1 MTHIDID
8 LGTNVPPFRLAE
20 PFLRQALA
28 ELAHEP
34 ELTALCGYA
43 PNGGEEIAREAAAVW
58 LRRTSALADATG
70 DQLLLCAGVMN
81 ALYLVMHHLHRAGDA
96 VMCEAATFFGIRE
109 ITRHLGLR
117 LVPVAMDDEGM
128 LPAALAEAARSSGA
142 RSLIVIPTLQNPLG
156 LTYTASRRG
165 ALAELSAE
173 FDLTIIED
181 DIYGG
186 LVREEYPLPAF
197 QTLAPERTFYL
208 GGVSKC
214 LMPGLRVGWISCPE
228 RHHEAI
234 RELMWAT
241 GIGAPHF
248 GHRVFATLVTSGR
261 AMQLRDA
268 VRNEVH
274 ARSEEVRRRLHGRLG
289 EPAPSLSLH
298 YWLPCTRKEATRVHL
313 QCLQRGLTLTPPELP
328 RVDESAPT
336 GLRLCI
342 GGARSMQSLSH
353 GLDILEEVL
362 KEPAGQA
369 T

>member
-1 MTHIDID
+1 MKHFAID
-8 LGTNVPPFRLAE
+8 LGTNAPPFHLAE
-20 PFLRQALA
+20 PYLRQALA
-28 ELAHEP
+28 ELATDP

-43 PNGGEEIAREAAAVW
+43 PNGGEQVARDAAAVW
-58 LRRTSALADATG
+58 LRRTSALIDATG

-81 ALYLVMHHLHRAGDA
+81 ALYLVMQHLHRAGDA

-109 ITRHLGLR
+109 IARQLGLR
-117 LVPVAMDDEGM
+117 LVPVAMDDQGM
-128 LPAALAEAARSSGA
+128 LPAALAEAARSSAA
-142 RSLIVIPTLQNPLG
+142 RSLILIPTLQNPLG
-156 LTYTASRRG
+156 LTYPASRRY

-173 FDLTIIED
+173 LDLTIIED

-197 QTLAPERTFYL
+197 QTLAPERTFYV
-208 GGVSKC
+208 GGVSKV
-214 LMPGLRVGWISCPE
+214 LMPGLRVGWLRCPE

-241 GIGAPHF
+241 GSGAPHF
-248 GHRVFATLVTSGR
+248 GHRVFATLVASGR

-313 QCLQRGLTLTPPELP
+313 QCLQRGLTLTPPDLP

-353 GLDILEEVL
+353 GLNILEEVL
-362 KEPAGQA
+362 KEPAGKA